1 MNERALREEINEKRK
16 ELTEENRKV
25 YEDMLTYLRLSYN
38 KSERETEEILLELLN
53 HLLEAQKAGKS
64 AEEIFGPDPKRLAK
78 QIVGELPA
86 LIPSKWLRM
95 IAMERPTFSPSVLC
109 FLVGLIWSCI
119 CWVKGHGSKR
129 FMWAQ

>member
-1 MNERALREEINEKRK
+1 MRELCGKETDEKRK

-64 AEEIFGPDPKRLAK
+64 AEEIL
-78 QIVGELPA
+78 A
-86 LIPSKWLRM
+86 LIPNGWRNRLWVNSL
-95 IAMERPTFSPSVLC
+95 PSSPPSGC
-109 FLVGLIWSCI
+109 G
-119 CWVKGHGSKR
+119 
-129 FMWAQ
+129 